1 MANFK
6 KLLDELSEEF
16 GLKPVLPNEMVRTF
30 RKELGLTLRD
40 VGEITGIQ
48 ESNLSKVENGKIE
61 ITQHYAEV
69 FAAAFGLNPL
79 VFLYPNGEF
88 KKSKEL
94 LAIERRGRKMIARV
108 KKDKAG

>member
-1 MANFK
+1 MRDFK
-6 KLLDELSEEF
+6 KLLNDLSDELGIETAM
-16 GLKPVLPNEMVRTF
+16 PNEIVRTF
-30 RKELGLTLRD
+30 RKQLGLTLRD
-40 VGEITGIQ
+40 VEEITGIQ

-94 LAIERRGRKMIARV
+94 LAIERRGRKLIGRA
-108 KKDKAG
+108 KKKTAG